1 MLVIFFEPLKHIL
14 KPQNVNSDKSRW
26 LLQLKEYNKFGLVA
40 YVVLKVYNDKG
51 SKKTYVK
58 PYY

>member
-40 YVVLKVYNDKG
+40 YVVLKAYNDKG
-51 SKKTYVK
+51 SKKRM
-58 PYY
+58 